1 MPSIHNNHATF
12 ELSKSVLNPK
22 PMKAYLQLNEHQLIE
37 LYLNGDSHAF
47 SFLVNRHKTKIF
59 TSIYLLVKD
68 EFLAEDI
75 FQDVFIRI
83 IESLKRGAY
92 IENGKFLSWAV
103 RIAHNMCMDHF
114 RKVKRTPTIKTSDD
128 NDIFEQYKFAEP
140 AADFKMMQLETG
152 ESIKKAL
159 DKLPQD
165 QREILI
171 LRHFANLSFREIA
184 ELSSISINT
193 ALGRMRYALINIRK
207 LLPEAQLVS

>member
-1 MPSIHNNHATF
+1 
-12 ELSKSVLNPK
+12 
-22 PMKAYLQLNEHQLIE
+22 MKTYISLNEHELIQ

-47 SFLVNRHKTKIF
+47 SFLLNRNKTKIF

-68 EFLAEDI
+68 EYLAEDI

-92 IENGKFLSWAV
+92 VENGKFLSWAI

-128 NDIFEQYKFAEP
+128 CDIFEKYNFSEAG
-140 AADFKMMQLETG
+140 ADVKIMQTERND
-152 ESIKKAL
+152 SIKKAI

-165 QREILI
+165 QREMII

-184 ELSSISINT
+184 ALSDISINT

-207 LLPEAQLVS
+207 MLPAAQLAS

>member
-1 MPSIHNNHATF
+1 MKTYNNQSEN
-12 ELSKSVLNPK
+12 ELIKC
-22 PMKAYLQLNEHQLIE
+22 YLD
-37 LYLNGDSHAF
+37 GDSHAF
-47 SFLVNRHKTKIF
+47 SFLVSRHKTKIF
-59 TSIYLLVKD
+59 TSIYMLVKD
-68 EFLAEDI
+68 EYLAEDI

-92 IENGKFLSWAV
+92 VENGKFLSWAI

-128 NDIFEQYKFAEP
+128 CDIFEQYNFAEP
-140 AADFKMMQLETG
+140 AADVKMMNIERDN
-152 ESIKKAL
+152 SVKKAI

-165 QREILI
+165 QREIII

-184 ELSSISINT
+184 ALSDISINT

-207 LLPEAQLVS
+207 LLPEAQLAS

>member
-1 MPSIHNNHATF
+1 MQTYNHL
-12 ELSKSVLNPK
+12 EES
-22 PMKAYLQLNEHQLIE
+22 HLIE

-68 EFLAEDI
+68 EYLAEDI

-92 IENGKFLSWAV
+92 VENGKFLSWAV

-128 NDIFEQYKFAEP
+128 TDIFEQYNFAEP
-140 AADFKMMQLETG
+140 AADVKMIQLETG
-152 ESIKKAL
+152 ESIKKAI

-165 QREILI
+165 QREIII

-184 ELSSISINT
+184 DLTNISINT

-207 LLPEAQLVS
+207 LLPEAQLAS